1 MSSPCL
7 RFASLGGVAPGTAS
21 RPSVLYSQQSMK
33 EQAVEHLLDDI
44 GWKILS
50 ELQQNAR
57 IPFAELG
64 RIVGLSTP
72 AVTERVHKMEEAG
85 IIAGYRAHIDPAKVG
100 LPILAFVNVKVG
112 GENLGRFME
121 VAGRHPE
128 VLECHRV
135 TGSESFLLKVA
146 VSDVMHLELL
156 LDALMPYVATTTL
169 MVLSTALAWGNIV
182 KPDTRAKDPLNK
194 SDSGKAG
201 VQPAS
206 KRF

>member
-1 MSSPCL
+1 MVRTEIRLSGSYDSWDNAG
-7 RFASLGGVAPGTAS
+7 RHTATPVRIGS
-21 RPSVLYSQQSMK
+21 FMK
-33 EQAVEHLLDDI
+33 EQALDHLLDDI
-44 GWKILS
+44 GWKILT

-85 IIAGYRAHIDPAKVG
+85 IIVGYRAHIDPAKVG
-100 LPILAFVNVKVG
+100 LPMLAFVNVKVG

-121 VAGRHPE
+121 LAATHPE

-135 TGSESFLLKVA
+135 TGAESFLLKVA
-146 VSDVMHLELL
+146 VSDVAHLERL
-156 LDALMPYVATTTL
+156 LDALMPYVATTTS

-182 KPDTRAKDPLNK
+182 KPDKEQLTGTVRSK
-194 SDSGKAG
+194 S
-201 VQPAS
+201 
-206 KRF
+206 